1 MPLNPTLRP
10 LAVPVLAFA
19 MTLILAACGQDK
31 AGGPPGGGGP
41 GGPPGGEMKL
51 PVETATLKA
60 ETFAAGLS
68 TVGSLRADEQVV
80 VRPEMPGRLTRIHFT
95 EGGRVGAG
103 QLLFSLDDALARA
116 ALNEATANLE
126 NSRRV
131 SIRAGQLSKERLI
144 AQGDVD
150 SARAAVAV
158 DQARV
163 ESARATLSKLSLRAP
178 FAGQVGLREVSVGE
192 YVNAGQALVTLVRLD
207 PIEVDFSVPESA
219 LADLETGQRVSITVD
234 AYPADRFGGE
244 VAAIDP
250 VVDGNSRST
259 RLRAR
264 IPNPDGRLKPGQFA
278 RLQLDTGTGTTQA
291 LLVPEQALMQDGSTR
306 FVYVVVEG
314 KAKRTVVKT
323 GARTP
328 GKVQVIEGLKAGD
341 VVVTAGQAKP
351 MFYDGV
357 GVMPVSA
364 TGTPAAPAPT
374 RSASAQP
381 AAAG

>member
-1 MPLNPTLRP
+1 MFRILTLRP
-10 LAVPVLAFA
+10 WSLLVFVVA
-19 MTLILAACGQDK
+19 LAACG
-31 AGGPPGGGGP
+31 GGKDGGAPGRGGP

-80 VRPEMPGRLTRIHFT
+80 MRPEAPGRITRIHFT

-103 QLLFSLDDALARA
+103 QVLFSLDDAIARA
-116 ALNEATANLE
+116 ALNEATANLD
-126 NSRRV
+126 NSRRM
-131 SIRAGQLSKERLI
+131 STRAGQLSKERLI

-150 SARAAVAV
+150 TARAAYAV

-163 ESARATLSKLSLRAP
+163 ASARTTLSKLRLRAP
-178 FAGQVGLREVSVGE
+178 FAGQVGLRDVSVGA

-219 LADLETGQRVSITVD
+219 LADLQTGQRVTITVD
-234 AYPADRFGGE
+234 AYPDDRFGGE
-244 VAAIDP
+244 VSAIDP
-250 VVDGNSRST
+250 VVDANSRST

-264 IPNPDGRLKPGQFA
+264 VPNPDGRLRPGQFA

-306 FVYVVVEG
+306 FVYVVVDG

-323 GARTP
+323 GARVP

-351 MFYDGV
+351 MFHDGI
-357 GVMPVSA
+357 GVMPVPTA
-364 TGTPAAPAPT
+364 GAAPA
-374 RSASAQP
+374 SAKPAADARP
-381 AAAG
+381 AAAAAPR